1 MLRFAE
7 PATVDPAAK
16 AVGDRVKAE
25 MERQS
30 IRQRAVAKR
39 LGMSQGAVS
48 RRIVGAVPFDVAELE
63 KLARLLDVPATY
75 FLTDGVAA

>member
-1 MLRFAE
+1 MRVAE
-7 PATVDPAAK
+7 PPVVDPAAR

-30 IRQRAVAKR
+30 IRQSAVAKR

-48 RRIVGAVPFDVAELE
+48 RRIVGVVPFDVAELE
-63 KLARLLDVPATY
+63 KLARLLDVPVTS
-75 FLTDGVAA
+75 FLAEEAA

>member
-1 MLRFAE
+1 MRIAE

-30 IRQRAVAKR
+30 IRQSTVAKR
-39 LGMSQGAVS
+39 LRISQPAVS
-48 RRIVGAVPFDVAELE
+48 RRIIGVVPFDVAELE
-63 KLARLLDVPATY
+63 KLARLLDVPVTF
-75 FLTDGVAA
+75 FLTEDAA

>member
-1 MLRFAE
+1 MRFAE

-30 IRQRAVAKR
+30 IRQSAVAKR
-39 LGMSQGAVS
+39 LRMSQPAVS
-48 RRIVGAVPFDVAELE
+48 RRILGLVPFDVSELE
-63 KLARLLDVPATY
+63 KLARLLDVPVTFFMAGE
-75 FLTDGVAA
+75 DAA